1 LHTLILPIILVNFGK
16 RPLIEVPT
24 VRRTNLNTSKC
35 RTHKSADKRSG
46 LVKAKTSGTET
57 KKNFKEKNK
66 LNPEKEKSF
75 ECVRH

>member
-1 LHTLILPIILVNFGK
+1 MDFCK
-16 RPLIEVPT
+16 RPLTEALT

-57 KKNFKEKNK
+57 EKDFKEKNK

-75 ECVRH
+75 ECV

>member
-1 LHTLILPIILVNFGK
+1 MNFG
-16 RPLIEVPT
+16 RRSLTEALT

-35 RTHKSADKRSG
+35 RTRKSADKRSG

-57 KKNFKEKNK
+57 EKDFKEKNE

-75 ECVRH
+75 ECV